1 MEPIVSP
8 SYHHLT
14 VSELGA
20 LLGQYKAPGWK
31 TRFLVFKH
39 QKYTTVHTDNIAF
52 FYIRNNAVSLVC
64 FDKQVYSLNK
74 SLDQIT
80 AAVSPEQFFRVNRQ
94 YLVNFNAIKEVE
106 LYFMRKLYVKL
117 VVEAPDKLLITKEK
131 TTGFLSWM
139 EDR

>member
-1 MEPIVSP
+1 MSSP
-8 SYHHLT
+8 QT
-14 VSELGA
+14 
-20 LLGQYKAPGWK
+20 
-31 TRFLVFKH
+31 
-39 QKYTTVHTDNIAF
+39 IAF

-64 FDKQVYSLNK
+64 SDKQVYSLNK

-106 LYFMRKLYVKL
+106 LYFMRKLHVKL
-117 VVEAPDKLLITKEK
+117 AVEAPDQLFITKEK